1 LLADAL
7 AGTDH
12 ATTRSLAEAVRR
24 ALPHRMDEEERD
36 VTVRRVFQALRIAV
50 NEEFTALDT
59 FLHQLPNCLRPGA
72 RVAILT
78 FHSGEDRR
86 VKHLFRDGLRSG
98 IFSAANDEVIRPS
111 SQETRDNPR
120 AAPAK
125 LRWALRVGAAEF
137 RVYHFAH
144 CLRIGFMIVP
154 MFLTELG
161 TAAWLFYEGMRS
173 TPFLISLAMFP
184 VICLSTAIW
193 QAPMH
198 TKLADGRDETIIRR
212 LIATNWLRTFAW
224 TARGVLLGFMML

>member
-1 LLADAL
+1 ML
-7 AGTDH
+7 
-12 ATTRSLAEAVRR
+12 
-24 ALPHRMDEEERD
+24 
-36 VTVRRVFQALRIAV
+36 IA
-50 NEEFTALDT
+50 
-59 FLHQLPNCLRPGA
+59 
-72 RVAILT
+72 
-78 FHSGEDRR
+78 
-86 VKHLFRDGLRSG
+86 HLSITWMIVGL
-98 IFSAANDEVIRPS
+98 IWVIQIIVYP
-111 SQETRDNPR
+111 QF
-120 AAPAK
+120 
-125 LRWALRVGAAEF
+125 LRVGAAEF